1 MDLALGTGGK
11 ISVLAKLHR
20 ENQKYVKPRCD
31 EAEEEGKM
39 QKIMAGLCSWV
50 TAQRVILLL
59 LTWLFLFL
67 SPHPL
72 LSIFSVLVA
81 V

>member
-20 ENQKYVKPRCD
+20 ENQKYVKLRCD

-39 QKIMAGLCSWV
+39 QKVMGGCVAG
-50 TAQRVILLL
+50 
-59 LTWLFLFL
+59 
-67 SPHPL
+67 
-72 LSIFSVLVA
+72 
-81 V
+81 

>member
-1 MDLALGTGGK
+1 MDLALGTGRK

-20 ENQKYVKPRCD
+20 ENQKYVKLRCD

-50 TAQRVILLL
+50 IA
-59 LTWLFLFL
+59 
-67 SPHPL
+67 
-72 LSIFSVLVA
+72 
-81 V
+81 